1 MLHIPT
7 HKQAKREQLDNDIAA
22 FLKKGGKIIEVIS
35 NEDRKK
41 KEDLIKRHLFFSAHH
56 NFHSKNTGFSVA
68 RLREIQRTPGH
79 AGDEEIEALWVY
91 FRSREI
97 NTYLVEAL

>member
-1 MLHIPT
+1 MINVPT
-7 HKQAKREQLDNDIAA
+7 HKQTMRDQLEMDVAA

-68 RLREIQRTPGH
+68 RLRAIQRTPSH
-79 AGDEEIEALWVY
+79 ADDEEIEALWVY

-97 NTYLVEAL
+97 NTYLVDAI